1 MTITQAFDDVA
12 VVLARLG
19 PVKIVALH
27 AAPEMS
33 NRVETLVLKKKD
45 GNITFEE
52 TLELERYLAL
62 DMLISLAKAR
72 ARQLFIPIKL
82 RSQIT

>member
-12 VVLARLG
+12 AVLARLD
-19 PVKIVALH
+19 PAKIVELH

-62 DMLISLAKAR
+62 DMLIGLAKAR
-72 ARQLFIPIKL
+72 ARQLL
-82 RSQIT
+82 AA